1 MSDPSLLTHRHVE
14 VFRAVM
20 TAGSVTGA
28 AEALFT
34 SQPTISR
41 ELSRM
46 EHLLRLALFDRVRG
60 RLQPTAQAYAL
71 FDEVQRSYAGLER
84 VADTALRLRQF
95 TEGQLSLACL
105 PAFSH
110 ALLPGACARFQAAF
124 PGVSVSVNPYESPL
138 LEERLAAQA
147 HDLGLTEHDT
157 AHWPARR
164 PRCCSSSTRWPCC
177 PRATRC
183 WPGRA
188 SRRPI
193 SPARPS
199 SASTRATATAIGWTR
214 CSPRLASIAN
224 WPVETD
230 SAVAV
235 CAMVQHGLGLAIVNP
250 LTALAMAGRAS
261 PCVRWPSRS
270 RSGCSRCARPIG
282 PATRWWRASRRR
294 WRPSARPCAMRW
306 RERGSARPGALAR
319 SDFVRGEAPFGEP
332 RTRDAARGGHRL

>member
-1 MSDPSLLTHRHVE
+1 MPAAPLLTHRHVE

-46 EHLLRLALFDRVRG
+46 ESLLRLALFERVRG
-60 RLQPTAQAYAL
+60 RLQPTAQAFAL

-95 TEGQLSLACL
+95 TEGQLSLGCL

-110 ALLPGACARFQAAF
+110 ALLPGACARFQAAH

-147 HDLGLTEHDT
+147 HDLGVTEHDS
-157 AHWPARR
+157 ALAGAQPSLLLELDEVAVLPAGHPLLARR
-164 PRCCSSSTRWPCC
+164 
-177 PRATRC
+177 
-183 WPGRA
+183 
-188 SRRPI
+188 
-193 SPARPS
+193 
-199 SASTRATATAIGWTR
+199 
-214 CSPRLASIAN
+214 RLAAADFAGQAFVSFHPRDRYRQGVDKVFADAGVDRQLA
-224 WPVETD
+224 VETD

-235 CAMVQHGLGLAIVNP
+235 CAMVRHGLGLAIVNP
-250 LTALAMAGRAS
+250 LTALALSGAAS
-261 PCVRWPSRS
+261 GIAVRPLAFSIPFRVYS
-270 RSGCSRCARPIG
+270 VRP
-282 PATRWWRASRRR
+282 AH
-294 WRPSARPCAMRW
+294 
-306 RERGSARPGALAR
+306 RPGNPLVARFETALLAECDALRHAIAR
-319 SDFVRGEAPFGEP
+319 AWERP
-332 RTRDAARGGHRL
+332 ARARRLG

>member
-1 MSDPSLLTHRHVE
+1 MPDLTHRHVD

-34 SQPTISR
+34 SQPTVSR
-41 ELSRM
+41 ELARM
-46 EHLLRLALFDRVRG
+46 ESLLRLALFDRVRG

-110 ALLPGACARFQAAF
+110 ALLPGACARFQKAH

-147 HDLGLTEHDT
+147 HDLGVTEHDSALAG
-157 AHWPARR
+157 AHARLLLELDEVAVLPAGH
-164 PRCCSSSTRWPCC
+164 PLL
-177 PRATRC
+177 
-183 WPGRA
+183 A
-188 SRRPI
+188 SK
-193 SPARPS
+193 
-199 SASTRATATAIGWTR
+199 
-214 CSPRLASIAN
+214 RLAAADFAGQPFVSFHPRDRYRQGVDKVFADAGVDRQMA
-224 WPVETD
+224 VETD

-250 LTALAMAGRAS
+250 LTALAIVGKDGGQGSGIAVRPLSFSIPFRVYAVRPAHRPGNPLVARFEGALETECEALGRQ
-261 PCVRWPSRS
+261 V
-270 RSGCSRCARPIG
+270 ARAWG
-282 PATRWWRASRRR
+282 WATPAKRRR
-294 WRPSARPCAMRW
+294 S
-306 RERGSARPGALAR
+306 
-319 SDFVRGEAPFGEP
+319 
-332 RTRDAARGGHRL
+332 T

>member
-1 MSDPSLLTHRHVE
+1 MPVASLLTHRHVE

-46 EHLLRLALFDRVRG
+46 ESLLRLALFERVRG

-110 ALLPGACARFQAAF
+110 ALLPGACARFQAAH

-147 HDLGLTEHDT
+147 HDLGVTEHDS
-157 AHWPARR
+157 ALAGAQPSLLLELDEVAVLPAGH
-164 PRCCSSSTRWPCC
+164 
-177 PRATRC
+177 ALL
-183 WPGRA
+183 
-188 SRRPI
+188 
-193 SPARPS
+193 ARK
-199 SASTRATATAIGWTR
+199 
-214 CSPRLASIAN
+214 RLAAADFAGQAFVSFHPRDRYRQWVDKVFAEAGVDRQLA
-224 WPVETD
+224 VETD

-235 CAMVQHGLGLAIVNP
+235 CAMVRHGLGLAIVNP
-250 LTALAMAGRAS
+250 LTALALSGAAS
-261 PCVRWPSRS
+261 GIAVRPLAFSIPFRVYS
-270 RSGCSRCARPIG
+270 VRP
-282 PATRWWRASRRR
+282 AH
-294 WRPSARPCAMRW
+294 
-306 RERGSARPGALAR
+306 RPGNPLVARFETALQAECDALRHAIAR
-319 SDFVRGEAPFGEP
+319 AWERPVR
-332 RTRDAARGGHRL
+332 ARRPG

>member
-1 MSDPSLLTHRHVE
+1 MSDASLLTHRHVE

-28 AEALFT
+28 AEALST

-46 EHLLRLALFDRVRG
+46 ESLLRLSLFDRVRG

-110 ALLPGACARFQAAF
+110 ALLPGACARFQAAH

-147 HDLGLTEHDT
+147 HDLGLTEHDSALAGAQASLLLELDEVAVLPA
-157 AHWPARR
+157 AHPLLRR
-164 PRCCSSSTRWPCC
+164 K
-177 PRATRC
+177 
-183 WPGRA
+183 
-188 SRRPI
+188 
-193 SPARPS
+193 
-199 SASTRATATAIGWTR
+199 
-214 CSPRLASIAN
+214 RLAASDFAGQTFVSFH
-224 WPVETD
+224 PRDRYRQSVDKAFAEAGVDRQLAVETD

-235 CAMVQHGLGLAIVNP
+235 CAMVRHGLGLAIVNP
-250 LTALAMAGRAS
+250 LTALALSAPGSGVVARPLAFSIPFRVYSVRPAHRPGNPLVARFEAAVAAECDALVDAIGRAWGRAAGR
-261 PCVRWPSRS
+261 P
-270 RSGCSRCARPIG
+270 
-282 PATRWWRASRRR
+282 RR
-294 WRPSARPCAMRW
+294 
-306 RERGSARPGALAR
+306 G
-319 SDFVRGEAPFGEP
+319 
-332 RTRDAARGGHRL
+332 

>member
-1 MSDPSLLTHRHVE
+1 MLTHRHVE

-28 AEALFT
+28 AESLFT

-41 ELSRM
+41 DLARM
-46 EHLLRLALFDRVRG
+46 EMLLRLVLFDRVRG
-60 RLQPTAQAYAL
+60 RLQPTAQAWAL

-110 ALLPGACARFQAAF
+110 ALLPGACARFQKAH

-147 HDLGLTEHDT
+147 HDLGLTEHDS
-157 AHWPARR
+157 APAGAPARLLLELDEVAVLPAGHPLLAR
-164 PRCCSSSTRWPCC
+164 KRLGAADFAGQPFVSFHPRDRY
-177 PRATRC
+177 RQGVDKVFADAGVDRQ
-183 WPGRA
+183 
-188 SRRPI
+188 
-193 SPARPS
+193 
-199 SASTRATATAIGWTR
+199 
-214 CSPRLASIAN
+214 LA
-224 WPVETD
+224 VETD

-250 LTALAMAGRAS
+250 LTALAIVGKDVGKDGGRGAGIAIRPLAFAIPFRVYAVRPAHRPRNPLVARFEAALEAECEALGRQVARAWK
-261 PCVRWPSRS
+261 R
-270 RSGCSRCARPIG
+270 
-282 PATRWWRASRRR
+282 
-294 WRPSARPCAMRW
+294 
-306 RERGSARPGALAR
+306 
-319 SDFVRGEAPFGEP
+319 
-332 RTRDAARGGHRL
+332 

>member
-1 MSDPSLLTHRHVE
+1 MPAAPLLTHRHVE

-28 AEALFT
+28 AAALFT

-41 ELSRM
+41 ELARM
-46 EHLLRLALFDRVRG
+46 ESLLRLALFERVRG

-110 ALLPGACARFQAAF
+110 ALLPGACARFQAAH

-147 HDLGLTEHDT
+147 HDLGVTEHDS
-157 AHWPARR
+157 ALAGAQPSLLLELDEVAVLPAGHPLLARR
-164 PRCCSSSTRWPCC
+164 
-177 PRATRC
+177 
-183 WPGRA
+183 
-188 SRRPI
+188 
-193 SPARPS
+193 
-199 SASTRATATAIGWTR
+199 
-214 CSPRLASIAN
+214 RLAAADFAGQAFVSFHPRDRYRQWVDKVFADAGVDRQLA
-224 WPVETD
+224 VETD

-235 CAMVQHGLGLAIVNP
+235 CAMVRHGLGLAIVNP
-250 LTALAMAGRAS
+250 LTALALSGPDAGIAVRPLAFSIPFRVWSVRPAHRPGNPLVARFEAALQAECEAQRAAIAQA
-261 PCVRWPSRS
+261 WE
-270 RSGCSRCARPIG
+270 RP
-282 PATRWWRASRRR
+282 ARRR
-294 WRPSARPCAMRW
+294 
-306 RERGSARPGALAR
+306 RG
-319 SDFVRGEAPFGEP
+319 
-332 RTRDAARGGHRL
+332 